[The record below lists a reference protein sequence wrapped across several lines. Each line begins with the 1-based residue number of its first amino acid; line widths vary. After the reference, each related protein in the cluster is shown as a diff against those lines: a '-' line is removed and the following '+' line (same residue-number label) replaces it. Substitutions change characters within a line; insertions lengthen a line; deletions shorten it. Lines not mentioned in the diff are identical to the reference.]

1 MDLREKENERM
12 TQEKNEG
19 KAAQEEPVLFKE
31 PEKKKSG
38 GLGIWILG
46 LIIAAGFYFL
56 RGTPH
61 IAATG
66 TLKAQKYIKL
76 QAGVPGTLK
85 EMVHKKG
92 DLVQTGEIL
101 ARFENPEI
109 LKDLALK
116 KKMLEMSDEESG
128 ALQQTEA
135 YLKIKNERAAV
146 LFENGVIGKSDFE
159 KVALEYGDFQKK
171 VSLQVKKKEALKEEL
186 IYLENEAGKLDLKAP
201 FTGVLLSDASEEI
214 SNYFKKEDDVF
225 EIGDPASLF
234 VEMPVRENQIERV
247 HVGDGATIMFDAVS
261 SKKYTGVVVGIGVK
275 TNQEVE
281 KVFKVRH
288 VVVCEIKLNEETAG
302 LRYGMQARVVL
313 RAAAG
318 GMQRWRSKIFPKG
331 ESNFDGAIKP

>member
-1 MDLREKENERM
+1 M
-12 TQEKNEG
+12 TQEKAEG
-19 KAAQEEPVLFKE
+19 KAVQEEPVLFKE

-46 LIIAAGFYFL
+46 LIIVGSFYFL
-56 RGTPH
+56 RGTPQ
-61 IAATG
+61 IAGTG

-85 EMVHKKG
+85 EMIRKKG
-92 DLVQTGEIL
+92 DRVQAGEVL

-109 LKDLALK
+109 VKDLTLK
-116 KKMLEMSDEESG
+116 KKMLEMSDEEIA
-128 ALQQTEA
+128 ALRQTEA
-135 YLKIKNERAAV
+135 YLKTKNERAAV

-159 KVALEYGDFQKK
+159 KVSLEYGDFQKK
-171 VSLQVKKKEALKEEL
+171 VSLHVKKKEALKEEV

-201 FTGVLLSDASEEI
+201 FTGVLLSDASEEL

-225 EIGDPASLF
+225 EIGDPASF
-234 VEMPVRENQIERV
+234 YVEMPVRENQIERV

-261 SKKYTGVVVGIGVK
+261 SQKYTGVVVSIGVK

-281 KVFKVRH
+281 KVFKVRY
-288 VVVCEIKLNEETAG
+288 VVVCEIKLNEETGG
-302 LRYGMQARVVL
+302 LRYGMQARVALQSVT
-313 RAAAG
+313 G
-318 GMQRWRSKIFPKG
+318 GMQGWRSKIFAKG